1 MTALPTIR
9 FAQPPLRQLRLGA
22 LALLGTFALCLAGTA
37 RAQALQPIPKL
48 EARVTDLTGTLTA
61 QQQAALES
69 RLAEFEARKGSQI
82 AVLIVP
88 TTQPEEIEQYSIRV
102 ADQWKLGRAKQDDG
116 ALLLVALQ
124 DRKMRIE
131 VGRGLE
137 GALTDLVSRRIIADT
152 ITPLFKQGD
161 FAGGIGAGVE
171 QMIKVVDG
179 EPLPPP
185 DPGWSGGKDL
195 GNLLPFL
202 FVAVFIGSVVLR
214 AILGRLFGSLATG
227 GLAGWLVWLTTT
239 VLGLSVGLGV
249 AAFLF
254 SLVMSSLG
262 SGRWSS
268 SPHRGGW
275 GGGGFGGGGF
285 GGGGFGGGGGGFGG
299 GGGSFG
305 GGGSSGGW

>member
-1 MTALPTIR
+1 MAPE
-9 FAQPPLRQLRLGA
+9 PQLSRLGGIRNQRLLA
-22 LALLGTFALCLAGTA
+22 LASLALLLNIAA

-48 EARVTDLTGTLTA
+48 EARVTDVTGTLTA
-61 QQQAALES
+61 QQQAALET

-88 TTQPEEIEQYSIRV
+88 TTQPEEIEQYGIRV
-102 ADQWKLGRAKQDDG
+102 VEQWKLGRAKEDDG

-124 DRKMRIE
+124 DKRMRIE

-137 GALTDLVSRRIIADT
+137 GALTDLVSKRIIADT

-171 QMIKVVDG
+171 QIIKVVDG
-179 EPLPPP
+179 EALPEP
-185 DPGWSGGKDL
+185 DPAWSGGKKL

-202 FVAVFIGSVVLR
+202 FAAVFMGSLILR
-214 AILGRLFGSLATG
+214 AIFGRLFGSLATG

-239 VLGLSVGLGV
+239 VLGLSLGLGV
-249 AAFLF
+249 AAVLF

-262 SGRWSS
+262 GGRWSS
-268 SPHRGGW
+268 MPNRGGW
-275 GGGGFGGGGF
+275 GGGGFGGGL
-285 GGGGFGGGGGGFGG
+285 GGGGFGGGGFGG

>member
-1 MTALPTIR
+1 MRSA
-9 FAQPPLRQLRLGA
+9 G
-22 LALLGTFALCLAGTA
+22 LALLAAAFALLSPLFAATALAQSQ
-37 RAQALQPIPKL
+37 QAIPKL

-61 QQQAALES
+61 QQQAALET
-69 RLAEFEARKGSQI
+69 RLAEFEARKGSQL

-88 TTQPEEIEQYSIRV
+88 TTQPEEIEQFSIRV
-102 ADQWKLGRAKQDDG
+102 VEQWKLGRAKSDDG
-116 ALLLVALQ
+116 VLLLVARQ
-124 DRKMRIE
+124 DRRMRIE

-161 FAGGIGAGVE
+161 FAGGISAGVE
-171 QMIKVVDG
+171 QIIKVVDG
-179 EPLPPP
+179 EPLPEP

-195 GNLLPFL
+195 GGLLPFL
-202 FVAVFIGSVVLR
+202 FIAVFVGSTILR
-214 AILGRLFGSLATG
+214 AIFGRLFGSLATG

-239 VLGLSVGLGV
+239 VLGLSVGLGF

-254 SLVMSSLG
+254 SLVMSAMG
-262 SGRWSS
+262 AGRWSS

-275 GGGGFGGGGF
+275 GGGFGGGGF
-285 GGGGFGGGGGGFGG
+285 GGGGFGGGGGGGGFGG